1 MPETPPPPPTVPYYL
16 PEDEIDLYE
25 LWLILKKRKYII
37 FLVTILFFCVALI
50 YIFFSSSPVYQIN
63 FSVKSQFAT
72 PFILKQQIDH
82 LNLLIKEKRTE
93 DLKYLPGLSENDL
106 EALITIDAKIPRKA
120 QNILS
125 INVKAKDRE
134 ALNLYKEAIL
144 DFLRES
150 PYIKEQ
156 ENIKKEKLKKTI
168 IFLKQEI
175 QNLDKLRSLAI
186 TKKALDVNPLEI
198 EKNIIE
204 LKNRLIAL
212 EVELSTL
219 KPLELISE
227 SPIPKKPVKPKKK
240 LILAVAIVSGL
251 FSGIFLAFFVEWLE
265 NARKK
270 YEKSK

>member
-25 LWLILKKRKYII
+25 LWLVLKKRKYII

-125 INVKAKDRE
+125 INMKAKDRE